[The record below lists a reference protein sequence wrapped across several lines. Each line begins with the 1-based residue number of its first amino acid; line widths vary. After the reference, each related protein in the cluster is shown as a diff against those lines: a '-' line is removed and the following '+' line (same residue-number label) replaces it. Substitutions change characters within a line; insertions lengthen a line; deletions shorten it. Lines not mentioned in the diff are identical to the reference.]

1 MSLYIDS
8 AVLDEIK
15 EAFSWGW
22 VSGVTTNPSLLGKS
36 EVKPEERLKAI
47 ANLVDGEIFYQLLA
61 ETPEGMC
68 LEAHRARD
76 ILGKKLVVKI
86 PATAPGYKSC
96 ARLAPEF
103 ACAMTAVFSPTQAL
117 LAAEAGARYV
127 IVYFNRAASL
137 LGEADSLTSACAQV
151 LADGMTELMAASIKT
166 ADDAVNAVKAG
177 AQHLTLPFDVLK
189 ALSENDLTR
198 QAISDFQKNGK
209 GINYQEHPHE

>member
-8 AVLDEIK
+8 AILDEIK

-47 ANLVDGEIFYQLLA
+47 ANLVAGEIFYQLIA
-61 ETPEGMC
+61 ETPEGMY

-86 PATAPGYKSC
+86 PATSVGFRSC

-103 ACAMTAVFSPTQAL
+103 SCAMTAVYSPAQAL
-117 LAAEAGARYV
+117 LSAESGAHYV

-137 LGEADSLTSACAQV
+137 MGEADTLTSACSQV
-151 LADGMTELMAASIKT
+151 LTGGKTELMAASIKSI
-166 ADDAVNAVKAG
+166 DDAVGAVKAG

-189 ALSENDLTR
+189 ALPENELTR
-198 QAISDFQKNGK
+198 QSVLEFSKNGK
-209 GINYQEHPHE
+209 GINYQERP

>member
-8 AVLDEIK
+8 AILDEIK

-47 ANLVDGEIFYQLLA
+47 ANLVEGEIFYQLMA
-61 ETPEGMC
+61 ETPEGMY
-68 LEAHRARD
+68 LEAHHARD

-86 PATAPGYKSC
+86 PSTAVGFRAC

-117 LAAEAGARYV
+117 LAAESGARYV

-137 LGEADSLTSACAQV
+137 LGEADLLTTACAQV
-151 LADGMTELMAASIKT
+151 LADGMTELMAASIKST
-166 ADDAVNAVKAG
+166 DDAVNAVKAG
-177 AQHLTLPFDVLK
+177 ALHLTLPFDVLK
-189 ALSENDLTR
+189 ALPENDLTR
-198 QAISDFQKNGK
+198 QAIIDFHKNGK
-209 GINYQEHPHE
+209 GINYQEHP

>member
-8 AVLDEIK
+8 AILDEIK

-61 ETPEGMC
+61 ETPEGMY

-76 ILGKKLVVKI
+76 ILGNKLVVKI
-86 PATAPGYKSC
+86 PATVVGFRSC
-96 ARLAPEF
+96 ARLTPEF
-103 ACAMTAVFSPTQAL
+103 SCAMTAVFSPAQAL
-117 LAAEAGARYV
+117 LSAESGARYV

-137 LGEADSLTSACAQV
+137 MGDADLLTSACSQV
-151 LADGMTELMAASIKT
+151 LSDGMTELMAASIKSI
-166 ADDAVNAVKAG
+166 DDAVSAVKAG
-177 AQHLTLPFDVLK
+177 AIHLTLPFDVLK
-189 ALSENDLTR
+189 SLPENDLTR
-198 QAISDFQKNGK
+198 QSVLEFNKNGK
-209 GINYQEHPHE
+209 GINYQEHV

>member
-8 AVLDEIK
+8 VVLDEIK

-22 VSGVTTNPSLLGKS
+22 VNGVTTNPTLLGKS
-36 EVKPEERLKAI
+36 DVKPEERLKAI
-47 ANLVDGEIFYQLLA
+47 SSLVEGEIFYQLLA
-61 ETPEGMC
+61 ETPEGMY
-68 LEAHRARD
+68 LEAHQARD

-86 PATAPGYKSC
+86 PATSVGFRAC

-117 LAAEAGARYV
+117 LAAEAKARYV

-151 LADGMTELMAASIKT
+151 LADGLTELMAASIKST
-166 ADDAVNAVKAG
+166 DDAVSAVKAG
-177 AQHLTLPFDVLK
+177 ALHLTLPFNVLK
-189 ALSENDLTR
+189 ALPENEMTR
-198 QAISDFQKNGK
+198 DAISDFRKNGK
-209 GINYQEHPHE
+209 GINYQDHP